1 VKKEKDPTERVEFGR
16 HWGDWGGIVMAV
28 ILLIGFLA
36 FLFGSNPLE
45 GLDKADQVINRIQK
59 ENIAKAERA
68 EKAQEQAQFKALHDE
83 EASGVVTVG
92 IAPPKK
98 H

>member
-1 VKKEKDPTERVEFGR
+1 MKWKKEKDPNERVEFGR
-16 HWGDWGGIVMAV
+16 HWGDWSAVVMAV
-28 ILLIGFLA
+28 MFLIGFLA

-59 ENIAKAERA
+59 ENIAKAEKQLRQR
-68 EKAQEQAQFKALHDE
+68 EIDQA
-83 EASGVVTVG
+83 EASGVVEVG
-92 IAPPKK
+92 IPAKK